1 MYMDFL
7 DIDFDK
13 DFVFMEKGGQ
23 ITGGGF
29 VFDSPLLRDTVTNG
43 YSLGVDSTSQ
53 RGGASVLASLKDLAV
68 PAGLLYTQKKIQ
80 KNNLIK
86 YENKSE
92 VIEEGL
98 YDTLLS
104 MIEPHNQKKY
114 SIKTRRKREKK
125 TKMSRKK

>member
-1 MYMDFL
+1 MYMCDFL
-7 DIDFDK
+7 GLDFKK
-13 DFVFMEKGGQ
+13 DFVFMEKDGQ

-29 VFDSPLLRDTVTNG
+29 VFDSPLLRDTITNG
-43 YSLGVDSTSQ
+43 SSMDINKIQ
-53 RGGASVLASLKDLAV
+53 KGGGNILSALKDLAV

-98 YDTLLS
+98 YDKLLS

-114 SIKTRRKREKK
+114 AIKTRRKREKK